1 LLYRQYGVW
10 PILQARQQLG
20 EYRLVEEMYNADEVN
35 LKSYFRM
42 DRVAFDEL
50 LELTYPYLYTM
61 DTNWRKS
68 IKPRH
73 RLAITLRYE

>member
-1 LLYRQYGVW
+1 
-10 PILQARQQLG
+10 
-20 EYRLVEEMYNADEVN
+20 MYNADEVSF
-35 LKSYFRM
+35 KSYFRM
-42 DRVAFDEL
+42 DRAAFDEL
-50 LELTYPYLYTM
+50 LELTYPYLYKM